1 MGGSHSHS
9 HAHSHSH
16 DHVDVATA
24 RLPRLLLFAF
34 LAVVVVATVV
44 GVAALW
50 PDGKRPHAQYAA
62 QGVTYPTATVVK
74 VHVPCPVIMADPSAD
89 PGAQPEMP
97 AHCNEIEVKLGS
109 GAKTTVQAEP
119 GAVRSGLEPGDKVSL
134 ARVPTP
140 DGSAVYSY
148 WGTQR
153 DLPIGVLAAAF
164 VLVVVVV
171 ARWRGLLALVGL
183 GVAAAVF
190 GFWMIPTLLE
200 GASPVL
206 AALTASSAI
215 MLIVLYLAHGLSV
228 RTSTALAGTL
238 AGLLI
243 TAGLGAY
250 AVGWA
255 RLSGM
260 GGETSDALMANA
272 GGLDFRALLVA
283 AIIVAGLGVLND
295 VTITQAS
302 AVWELRAASPTMGRR
317 ELFASAMR
325 IGRDHIASTI
335 YTIVFVYAGT
345 ALGTLLLVALY
356 DRSLLDMLLTEQFA
370 EEAVMTLASSIGLVL
385 AMPATTVIA
394 ALTVAGPADAE
405 PAPVAYAGRR
415 VAR

>member
-1 MGGSHSHS
+1 MGGSHS
-9 HAHSHSH
+9 HAHSH
-16 DHVDVATA
+16 DHVDVETA
-24 RLPRLLLFAF
+24 SIPRTVLLVF
-34 LAVVVVATVV
+34 LAVVAVATVV
-44 GVAALW
+44 GIVALW

-62 QGVTYPTATVVK
+62 QGVTYPTATVLQ
-74 VHVPCPVIMADPSAD
+74 VHVPCPVIMADTSAD
-89 PGAQPEMP
+89 TAQPEMP
-97 AHCNEIEVKLGS
+97 AHCNEIDVKLAS
-109 GAKTTVQAEP
+109 GTKVTVQAEP
-119 GAVRSGLEPGDKVSL
+119 GAVRSGLKPGDKVAL

-140 DGSAVYSY
+140 DGSAAYSY

-153 DLPIGVLAAAF
+153 DLPIGVLVAAF

-171 ARWRGLLALVGL
+171 ARWRGLLALLGL

-200 GASPVL
+200 GASPIW
-206 AALTASSAI
+206 AALTASTAI
-215 MLIVLYLAHGLSV
+215 MLVVLYLAHGISV

-243 TAGLGAY
+243 TAGLGGY

-260 GGETSDALMANA
+260 GGESSDALAANA

-302 AVWELRAASPTMGRR
+302 AVWELRAASPSMTRAQ
-317 ELFASAMR
+317 LFASAMR

-394 ALTVAGPADAE
+394 ALTVTGPT
-405 PAPVAYAGRR
+405 YAGRR

>member
-1 MGGSHSHS
+1 
-9 HAHSHSH
+9 
-16 DHVDVATA
+16 VVA
-24 RLPRLLLFAF
+24 
-34 LAVVVVATVV
+34 VATVV
-44 GVAALW
+44 GIVALW
-50 PDGKRPHAQYAA
+50 PNGERPHAQYAVK
-62 QGVTYPTATVVK
+62 GLTYPTATVVE
-74 VHVPCPVIMADPSAD
+74 VHVPCPVIMADTSAD
-89 PGAQPEMP
+89 PATQPEMP
-97 AHCNEIEVKLGS
+97 AHCNEIDVTLAS
-109 GAKTTVQAEP
+109 GAKATVQAEP

-171 ARWRGLLALVGL
+171 ARWRGLLALLGL
-183 GVAAAVF
+183 GVAAAIF

-200 GASPVL
+200 GASPIW

-215 MLIVLYLAHGLSV
+215 MLVVLYLAHGISV

-260 GGETSDALMANA
+260 GGESADALQANA

-302 AVWELRAASPTMGRR
+302 AVWELRAASPGMSRAQ
-317 ELFASAMR
+317 LFASAMR

-370 EEAVMTLASSIGLVL
+370 EEAVMTLCSSIGLVL

-394 ALTVAGPADAE
+394 ALTVSGPAS
-405 PAPVAYAGRR
+405 APRAPAYAGRR
-415 VAR
+415 IAG